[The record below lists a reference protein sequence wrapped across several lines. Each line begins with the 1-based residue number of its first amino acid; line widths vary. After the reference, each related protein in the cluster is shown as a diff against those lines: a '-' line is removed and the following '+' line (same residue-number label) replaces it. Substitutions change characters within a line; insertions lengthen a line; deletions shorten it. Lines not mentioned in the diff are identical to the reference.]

1 MVNQYKQLT
10 LKERYHIEAFCKL
23 GFSARTMAGELGRS
37 NKTISNELARCP
49 SKAYCAE
56 AAHQHMLECRSNAAK
71 SSKCSTISKKTVRSL
86 LVFGLSPEQIAGRM
100 EAEEI
105 ANHLSCSTVYNLVK
119 REKWQHL
126 LARKG
131 KAYKKRKGVE
141 AGAKLIPG
149 RVDIS
154 ERPSSVDDKIEIG
167 HWEGD
172 TVYGQDGY
180 LVTLV
185 ERVSKLLVTCRV
197 KSKSKKDVTRA
208 IKKLLK
214 PFKSICKTITFD
226 NGGEFAGHQALKKY
240 LKCDIY
246 FAKPYASWQR
256 GLNENTNGLLRRFFP
271 KGMSIGSLSKK
282 EIKQAEILINSRPRK
297 ALNYLSPYEFLTGQR
312 VSFIAEI

>member
-1 MVNQYKQLT
+1 MRNRYKQLA
-10 LKERYHIEAFCKL
+10 LKERVQIETLSKL
-23 GFSARTMAGELGRS
+23 GFSARKIATELGRS
-37 NKTISNELARCP
+37 NKTVSNELNRCLLEPYCPETVHQQSELRRRKAAKYNKCP
-49 SKAYCAE
+49 SRQKE
-56 AAHQHMLECRSNAAK
+56 
-71 SSKCSTISKKTVRSL
+71 IVRSL
-86 LVFGLSPEQIAGRM
+86 LILGLSPEQIAGRM
-100 EAEEI
+100 KMEYT
-105 ANHLSCSTVYNLVK
+105 ANHLSCNTIYNLIK
-119 REKWQHL
+119 RENWSLL

-131 KAYKKRKGVE
+131 KSYKKRKGVE

-154 ERPSSVDDKIEIG
+154 ERPSSVDDKIELG
-167 HWEGD
+167 HWEAD

-226 NGGEFAGHQALKKY
+226 NGGEFADHKKVAQALGCKT
-240 LKCDIY
+240 Y
-246 FAKPYASWQR
+246 FAKPYHSWQR

-271 KGMSIGSLSKK
+271 KGMAIGSLSHKI
-282 EIKQAEILINSRPRK
+282 IKQAEFLINMRPRK
-297 ALNYLSPYEFLTGQR
+297 ALDYLSPYEFLTNKR
-312 VSFIAEI
+312 VSLIVAI